1 MPSPERLRVLH
12 VLGSLNRG
20 GVETWLLHVL
30 RNTWAGWSTE
40 FLLHRHAA
48 GAYDREACALGAV
61 LRYSKSP
68 KNPTAYTRGLQT
80 LLRVHGPYDALHS
93 HVHFYSG
100 VVLRAAALAG
110 VPVRVAHSHT
120 TEPPQ
125 TRGYGAL
132 MRHWIQR
139 HATHCLATSAAAA
152 EVLFGS
158 RWCTDARGQM
168 HEAAVD
174 FRPFA
179 SLPGREQSKRA
190 LGVPHERVVIG
201 HVGRF
206 VKVKNHTFLVSTL
219 AELVRLGVNAHLL
232 LVGTGPLE
240 AEMRERIA
248 AAGLAERCTLAGAH
262 NDVTPFYAAFDLF
275 VFPSLWEGLPLAT
288 LEAQAAGVPVLAS
301 HAVPAEASVIPGL
314 MHYLSLDEGPVAWA
328 RAAQHTLTFSAR
340 RDRQWSAGLMARSRF
355 SIERSVQDLFR
366 IYSSARASRTI
377 LSGGMV
383 AP

>member
-1 MPSPERLRVLH
+1 MHSPERPRVLH

-30 RNTWAGWSTE
+30 RNTRENWSTE
-40 FLLHRHAA
+40 FLLHRRDP
-48 GAYDREACALGAV
+48 GAYDPEACALGAV
-61 LRYSKSP
+61 LHYSPSP
-68 KNPTAYTRGLQT
+68 KNPTSYTRGLQNM
-80 LLRVHGPYDALHS
+80 LYMQGPYDAVHS

-110 VPVRVAHSHT
+110 VSVRIAHSHT

-132 MRHWIQR
+132 MRRWIQR
-139 HATHCLATSAAAA
+139 HATHCLAISAAAA
-152 EVLFGS
+152 EVLFGG
-158 RWCTDARGQM
+158 RWCTDTRAEI
-168 HEAAVD
+168 HEPGLD

-179 SLPGREQSKRA
+179 ELPARAHAKQA
-190 LGVPHERVVIG
+190 LGLPQDRVVIG

-206 VKVKNHTFLVSTL
+206 VKVKNHAFLVSTL
-219 AELVRLGVNAHLL
+219 AELVRFGVNAHLL
-232 LVGTGPLE
+232 LVGSGPLE
-240 AEMRERIA
+240 ADVREQIA
-248 AAGLAERCTLAGAH
+248 ASGLGDRCTLAGAH
-262 NDVTPFYAAFDLF
+262 NDITRFYAALDLF
-275 VFPSLWEGLPLAT
+275 VFPSLWEGLGLAT

-314 MHYLSLDEGPVAWA
+314 MHYLSLDEGPAGWA

-355 SIERSVQDLFR
+355 GIERSVRELAR
-366 IYSSARASRTI
+366 IYSSARPSRKL

-383 AP
+383 AQ